1 MTEERIT
8 ETETPSGNTHTTHT
22 VISDDGARSGGGSG
36 WLIALVLVIVAVA
49 GIYFVS
55 QQSDSELARDN
66 AVAEAAD
73 SVSEAAGQ
81 VGEAA
86 QDAGAAAKD
95 AVDGE

>member
-8 ETETPSGNTHTTHT
+8 ETETPSGNVHTTHT
-22 VISDDGARSGGGSG
+22 VIHDDSASRGGGSG
-36 WLIALVLVIVAVA
+36 WLIALVLIVVAIA
-49 GIYFVS
+49 GIYLFS
-55 QQSDSELARDN
+55 QQTGAETAKDN

-73 SVSEAAGQ
+73 SVSEAANQ

-86 QDAGAAAKD
+86 QNAGEAAKE